1 MIISTAVR
9 ILNASPDLTEA
20 EKFGD
25 DNVLGQQNN
34 MRFDDSCLMIPLLR
48 TKWSIKNGCRFRCL
62 IGEFK
67 KKFIP
72 RNSDSFSTIL

>member
-25 DNVLGQQNN
+25 DNVLGQQND
-34 MRFDDSCLMIPLLR
+34 MSFDDSCSMIPLLR
-48 TKWSIKNGCRFRCL
+48 TK
-62 IGEFK
+62 
-67 KKFIP
+67 
-72 RNSDSFSTIL
+72 